1 MPESTTDRPGT
12 TPYTPDV
19 SASHAT
25 DADGATDPVEAV
37 DAVDAVDAIAEEL
50 MRRLR
55 PVLGGMPEAE
65 LLGLVR
71 AIARRRHRWDHE
83 ARTRGP

>member
-1 MPESTTDRPGT
+1 MNDSSIDRPGT

-19 SASHAT
+19 PT
-25 DADGATDPVEAV
+25 PDAAGAAGALDP
-37 DAVDAVDAIAEEL
+37 VDAIADAL

-71 AIARRRHRWDHE
+71 AIAHRRHRWDLE